1 MIKIHIKKNQLENQE
16 TQEHR
21 QVQFFQKFFD
31 EQKNLK
37 CEERE
42 KRIAKFFIQLS
53 TISKGKQN
61 DII

>member
-1 MIKIHIKKNQLENQE
+1 MMIKIHIKKNQLENQE
-16 TQEHR
+16 TQEHW

-42 KRIAKFFIQLS
+42 KDCKFFIQLS
-53 TISKGKQN
+53 MISKGKQN